1 MRVLALL
8 LVLWSSLTLVA
19 ADAPLDGRSFT
30 ITLVAEDSGKTQGQD
45 LLRFAE
51 GHGECQNAGRK
62 YGYAKGLCTTTAGR
76 KKGDLGFRFVM
87 TSAEHGELLV
97 IGTVSGGSVSG
108 TRTWSKPGK
117 TPIVHRFSGTQP

>member
-8 LVLWSSLTLVA
+8 LWCWSSLIVMA
-19 ADAPLDGRSFT
+19 AGTPLDGRSFT
-30 ITLVAEDSGKTQGQD
+30 ITLVEEGSGKAQGQE

-62 YGYAKGLCTTTAGR
+62 YGYVKGLCTTTAARR
-76 KKGDLGFRFVM
+76 KGELGFRFVM

-97 IGTVSGGSVSG
+97 VGTVSGGSVSG